1 MLESPFNKAAG
12 LKVFNSIKK
21 RLQHSCFLVELAKLL
36 KTPFFTRE
44 FQWLLLM
51 FNLLFPKEFE
61 ARTGVT
67 VSNKYQRKMK
77 KVFAPAKIQKQPP

>member
-1 MLESPFNKAAG
+1 MLESPFNKAAD

-21 RLQHSCFLVELAKLL
+21 RVSCFLVELAKLL

-44 FQWLLLM
+44 FQWLLLT